1 MDKPAFFAAVAEILE
16 VDADGLTG
24 AENLNEVGNW
34 DSLAVITFVA
44 MADSDLDTVVEAE
57 KLKDAHT
64 LNDLAA
70 LVGL

>member
-16 VDADGLTG
+16 VDSAGLNG
-24 AENLNEVGNW
+24 SENLNDVGNW

-44 MADSDLDTVVEAE
+44 MADSDLDTGVEAE